1 VPRNTV
7 ALSTCGVPASVDE
20 SGGPVPSHASPAPD
34 MITPVPIDALD
45 YRPLPGL
52 YDEMVDDGGEP
63 RAHWSFLATAFA
75 DLGIEELRRRQAEA
89 ARLLDQDGVVYN
101 VYGEDPVTG
110 ARAPARGWRLD
121 PVPTVMSSHEWE
133 SIESGVI
140 ERAELLNLILDD
152 IYGKRMLIER
162 RLLPPQVVFG
172 HPGFLRACDG
182 IRLGGRD
189 DGKQLFNYAADIARD
204 AQGRPVIVADRTQ
217 APSGSGYALENRT
230 VISRVIPSL
239 YRDSQVHRLAPFF
252 RALRLALKEVAP
264 PSAVDPRIVLLTPGP
279 LNETAFEHAVLASSL
294 GYPLVEGRDLTVRGG
309 RVWMRSVGRLEP
321 VDVILRRVDG
331 FYCDP
336 LELRPDSKLGVPG
349 LVEASRTGA
358 VSIVN
363 TIGSSVLENP
373 ALMAFL
379 PRISEF
385 LLGSPLQLASA
396 RTWWCGEEEG
406 RRYVLGHL
414 KELVLRPTSRDA
426 TLGTQLGW
434 QLSTAELDALRRR
447 IRAHP
452 GDWVGQESLSLS
464 ATPTLTD
471 GGLVAR
477 RSVLRAFAVARSG
490 SYMVMPGGLTRV
502 APQDGVGRIS
512 NQVGAI
518 AKDTWVLS
526 SEPEPL
532 TGFWLQPGPAVEG
545 INPMSSIPSRA
556 AENLWWLGRYAERA
570 EAATRLLRAVQDR
583 RNEFEAGTTA
593 PGSEALSALL
603 QALTTTT
610 ATYPGFVGLGAE
622 ARLAEPGAELLDLI
636 VDAGRPGTLAHA
648 IRSLLDCAHAVR
660 DQLSGDTWLIVGP
673 LERAI
678 SELDGDSVELH
689 TRAQSALQEVMRSL
703 LVLGGLG
710 IESMVRDIGWRFMDA
725 GRRIERSIQLLTLL
739 LATVTEVRGT
749 ATDSL
754 MLESVLTAA
763 ESIITYRFRYRSRAQ
778 LETVLDL
785 LLLDSGNPR
794 SLAYQL
800 DRLTEDLD
808 VLPPSAEGRLREEQR
823 VVLAAY
829 TDLRLAD
836 LAAIVVPDEGG
847 RRPELERFLIALLE
861 RLRAAGD
868 AVDRAHFV
876 HIAPTFSLLG
886 AAGANPS
893 IGQAA

>member
-1 VPRNTV
+1 MI
-7 ALSTCGVPASVDE
+7 
-20 SGGPVPSHASPAPD
+20 SPA
-34 MITPVPIDALD
+34 PIDALA
-45 YRPLPGL
+45 YRPLPGH
-52 YDEMVDDGGEP
+52 YDEMVDSDGQP

-75 DLGIEELRRRQAEA
+75 EIGIEELLRRQEEA

-101 VYGEDPVTG
+101 AYGEDATAAG
-110 ARAPARGWRLD
+110 RRWRLD
-121 PVPTVMSSHEWE
+121 PVPTVMSSHEWG

-152 IYGKRMLIER
+152 IYGRRTLIER
-162 RLLPPQVVFG
+162 RLLPPELVFG
-172 HPGFLRACDG
+172 NPGFLRACDG
-182 IRLGGRD
+182 IRLPGSQ
-189 DGKQLFNYAADIARD
+189 QLFNYAADIARD
-204 AQGRPVIVADRTQ
+204 AQGRPVVVADRTQ
-217 APSGSGYALENRT
+217 APSGTGYALENRT

-252 RALRLALKEVAP
+252 RTLRLALKEVAP
-264 PSAVDPRIVLLTPGP
+264 PLAQDPRIVVLTPGP

-294 GYPLVEGRDLTVRGG
+294 GYPLVEGRDLTVRDG

-321 VDVILRRVDG
+321 VDVILRRVDA

-336 LELRPDSKLGVPG
+336 LELKPDSQLGVPG
-349 LVEASRTGA
+349 LLEAARSGA

-363 TIGSSVLENP
+363 TLGSSVLENP
-373 ALMAFL
+373 ALMAYL
-379 PRISEF
+379 PRVAEF
-385 LLGSPLQLASA
+385 LLGTPLQLASVP
-396 RTWWCGEEEG
+396 TWWCGEERA
-406 RRYVLGHL
+406 RRYVLEHL
-414 KELVLRPTSRDA
+414 GELVIRPSSRQPPA
-426 TLGTQLGW
+426 RSRQGWELSRAQLE
-434 QLSTAELDALRRR
+434 SLRRAIEHR
-447 IRAHP
+447 P
-452 GDWVGQESLSLS
+452 GDWVGQEALTLS

-471 GGLVAR
+471 GGLQAR

-490 SYMVMPGGLTRV
+490 SYVVMPGGLTRV
-502 APQDGVGRIS
+502 APEAGTGRIS
-512 NQVGAI
+512 SQIGAI
-518 AKDTWVLS
+518 AKDTWVLCT
-526 SEPEPL
+526 EPEPL
-532 TGFWLQPGPAVEG
+532 TGFWLQQGPAVEG
-545 INPMSSIPSRA
+545 INPMASIPSRA

-570 EAATRLLRAVQDR
+570 EAVTRLLRAVQDR
-583 RNEFEAGTTA
+583 RNEFEASANA
-593 PGSEALSALL
+593 PGVETLGALL
-603 QALTTTT
+603 AGLTAIT
-610 ATYPGFVGLGAE
+610 ATHPGFIGEGAE
-622 ARLAEPGAELLDLI
+622 ARLADPGNEILALI

-660 DQLSGDTWLIVGP
+660 DQLSADTWLIVGP

-710 IESMVRDIGWRFMDA
+710 IESMVRDVGWRFMDA

-739 LATVTEVRGT
+739 SSTVTQVRGN

-808 VLPPSAEGRLREEQR
+808 VLPAGEGRMREEQR
-823 VVLAAY
+823 LVLAAY
-829 TDLRLAD
+829 TELRLAEPA
-836 LAAIVVPDEGG
+836 LLVTPDESG
-847 RRPELERFLIALLE
+847 RRPELERFLASLSE
-861 RLRAAGD
+861 RLQAAGD

-876 HIAPTFSLLG
+876 HVAPTYALIG

-893 IGQAA
+893 IGRAA